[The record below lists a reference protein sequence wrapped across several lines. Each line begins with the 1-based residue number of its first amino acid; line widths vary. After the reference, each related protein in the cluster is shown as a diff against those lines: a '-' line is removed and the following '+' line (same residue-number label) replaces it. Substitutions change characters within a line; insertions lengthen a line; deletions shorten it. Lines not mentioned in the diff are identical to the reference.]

1 MRHLPVQTSLW
12 DIYDGVSQS
21 MEQHKPQLITLLEKH
36 IHFEQLIPP
45 EFRWAYYSHM
55 GRNPVYHLESILRAF
70 VLQKILSIPTDSL
83 LLSLLHCCKEFQDFC
98 GFRKIPDASKLSRFR
113 EQYKDHLRLMFERL
127 VEQTEPICQKISKKL
142 SGYLIYD
149 TSGIELPVKENNPKF
164 FSSKL
169 RQARQFLSSNPDYN
183 PYKGV
188 YALLP
193 KASATNPDA
202 RNQYI
207 NGHFC
212 YAAKF
217 GILTNGLGICRH
229 IEFFDNDFRQRHPE
243 MREGTSE
250 NPDAD
255 KELGDSTSL
264 KPVLSDF
271 FRVHPGF
278 SYQTFLGDS
287 AFDSYQNYSL
297 LKDTF
302 HFQQACIP
310 LNTRNSQNLD
320 ACLDESGAPVC
331 PVDKRPFTYLG
342 KCGGKNRSPRYK
354 WVCPESKKNGAS
366 RVCTCE
372 HPCTPS
378 SYGRC
383 VYTHQDSEFRACPG
397 IPRDTEQ
404 WDRLY
409 RHRVTVERTI
419 HLFKDTFVLDAK
431 KSYRTVSAKADLYL
445 AGIVQLIGVL
455 LADALHKPQYIRS
468 VRKLLAA

>member
-1 MRHLPVQTSLW
+1 MRTLAVQTSLW
-12 DIYDGVSQS
+12 NIYDDVSRS
-21 MEQHKPQLITLLEKH
+21 MEQHKPKLIKLLEKH
-36 IHFEQLIPP
+36 IHFDQLIPP
-45 EFRWAYYSHM
+45 EFRWAYYSRM
-55 GRNPVYHLESILRAF
+55 GRNHIYHLESIIRAL
-70 VLQKILSIPTDSL
+70 VLKKLLGIPTDSL
-83 LLSLLHCCKEFQDFC
+83 LLSILHCCNEFRDFC
-98 GFRKIPDASKLSRFR
+98 GFRQIPDASKLTRFR
-113 EQYKDHLRLMFERL
+113 EQYKDHLAHMFNCL
-127 VEQTEPICQKISKKL
+127 VSRTEPICQKISKKL
-142 SGYLIYD
+142 AGFLIYD

-169 RQARQFLSSNPDYN
+169 RQAKLFVRNNLGYD
-183 PYKGV
+183 PYKSV

-193 KASATNPDA
+193 KVSSTNSDA

-243 MREGTSE
+243 LQDEPST
-250 NPDAD
+250 NPDTD
-255 KELGDSTSL
+255 KELGDSASL
-264 KPVLSDF
+264 KPVLSEF
-271 FRVHPGF
+271 FRAHPDF
-278 SYQTFLGDS
+278 SYKTFIGDS
-287 AFDSYQNYSL
+287 AFDSYRNYTL

-310 LNTRNSQNLD
+310 LNPRNAQRQD
-320 ACLDESGAPVC
+320 ACLNDLGIPVC
-331 PVDKRPFTYLG
+331 PVNQKPFTYLG

-354 WVCPESKKNGAS
+354 WACPESKRNGKS
-366 RVCTCE
+366 RICTCE
-372 HPCTPS
+372 HPCTDS

-383 VYTHQDSEFRACPG
+383 VYTYQDCNFRTCPG

-404 WDRLY
+404 WDRIY
-409 RHRVTVERTI
+409 SHRVTIERTI
-419 HLFKDTFVLDAK
+419 HLFKDIFVLDAR
-431 KSYRTVSAKADLYL
+431 KSFRTASAKADLYL

-468 VRKLLAA
+468 VRKLLVA